1 MVFRRQDND
10 GRFLGPEPVS
20 GVAVPAGAVWIGGFD
35 AWYRLA
41 EFVLRRL
48 RLGNDGGSIRKALL
62 SDGGRKLP
70 KKKPSLSEVLPVKP
84 PQKRAKAKSSP
95 PV

>member
-62 SDGGRKLP
+62 SDDGRKLP
-70 KKKPSLSEVLPVKP
+70 KKEPSISSVVSVKP
-84 PQKRAKAKSSP
+84 PQQRTEAKSTPSA
-95 PV
+95 